1 MIFCHEE
8 QDVPVCTWLLF
19 LDLLF
24 CILLNQE
31 RGRTKR
37 VGCMLVISSLWPL
50 LKFFSGVPPM
60 IANSDGDTF
69 LLQTRVFKCL
79 FPWHPLLFAFIS
91 FCGHS
96 VCTGS
101 LHPMGLNS
109 EHEACFLFSIWRCDK
124 TGDAKPPQWTWA
136 LWVSMWCSAGTHM
149 VLLSRTKEVYAAYTP
164 DPTMEI
170 SNLNP
175 LPCRRRAKRLQVAWI
190 HPLAS

>member
-1 MIFCHEE
+1 MDGIALMFFCHEE

-19 LDLLF
+19 LDLF

-37 VGCMLVISSLWPL
+37 VGCMLVISFLWPL

-69 LLQTRVFKCL
+69 LLQTRVFKFL

-109 EHEACFLFSIWRCDK
+109 EHEACFCSQF
-124 TGDAKPPQWTWA
+124 GDVTKQGMLNP
-136 LWVSMWCSAGTHM
+136 LDELELCGYVWCSAGTHM
-149 VLLSRTKEVYAAYTP
+149 VRLSRTKEVYAAYTP
-164 DPTMEI
+164 DPME
-170 SNLNP
+170 N
-175 LPCRRRAKRLQVAWI
+175 
-190 HPLAS
+190 

>member
-1 MIFCHEE
+1 MDGIALMIFCHEE

-19 LDLLF
+19 LDLF

-69 LLQTRVFKCL
+69 LLQTRVFKFL
-79 FPWHPLLFAFIS
+79 FPWHPLLFVFIS
-91 FCGHS
+91 FFGHS

-101 LHPMGLNS
+101 MH
-109 EHEACFLFSIWRCDK
+109 
-124 TGDAKPPQWTWA
+124 QW
-136 LWVSMWCSAGTHM
+136 
-149 VLLSRTKEVYAAYTP
+149 
-164 DPTMEI
+164 D
-170 SNLNP
+170 
-175 LPCRRRAKRLQVAWI
+175 
-190 HPLAS
+190 